1 MLWDP
6 ALFVFLFYRSLAERE
21 YAAMCEERR
30 RAARELPAEQQNHGR
45 TPKGTAEAR
54 AQAIWSRRADPR
66 AARPAGAAPG
76 QLIKLP
82 RR

>member
-21 YAAMCEERR
+21 HAVLR
-30 RAARELPAEQQNHGR
+30 EQQRREVRESPEQPIGSR
-45 TPKGTAEAR
+45 PRSGSAEAR
-54 AQAIWSRRADPR
+54 AQAIWNRRADATCAHPTGTAVAQVIR
-66 AARPAGAAPG
+66 
-76 QLIKLP
+76 LP

>member
-21 YAAMCEERR
+21 YDLLREERR
-30 RAARELPAEQQNHGR
+30 RTQRELPEPPAHPRKRGS
-45 TPKGTAEAR
+45 AEAR
-54 AQAIWSRRADPR
+54 AQAIWSRRVDPACPHPTGTPLAQVIR
-66 AARPAGAAPG
+66 
-76 QLIKLP
+76 LP

>member
-21 YAAMCEERR
+21 EALLREQQRR
-30 RAARELPAEQQNHGR
+30 TVRELPEQPTPPRKR
-45 TPKGTAEAR
+45 TGSAEAR
-54 AQAIWSRRADPR
+54 AQAIWSRRA
-66 AARPAGAAPG
+66 GAPCAHPTG
-76 QLIKLP
+76 TAVAQVIRLP